1 MSEENLETQI
11 DENEEVAVESS
22 VDEHG
27 YDKDD
32 IRSVIAAEMD
42 KHEAEESGKAA
53 LDNDSDRTNNGTK
66 SEKRDDNGRFKKAE
80 SNPAENAN
88 AQDEAEP
95 VEKSAPARNPW
106 ASWKKEAQSTL
117 SQLPPE
123 TQRMIQEREEQF
135 HKGIEQYKSDAQYG
149 RQLNR
154 ALSPHMEYLNQIGVS
169 PDVAIDKLIQA
180 EKMLRT
186 SDPQTRVQAF
196 MKLAHDYGVD
206 PNSLTNVPFDPYKYQ
221 LEQQLASQQAMLQ
234 QITQSRQIAEEAQL
248 GQTIEQFAQGHEY
261 FDEVRETMADLLD
274 KGLAADLNDAYTK
287 AVRLNDDVFSRT
299 TQNSGQVNPI
309 QRANNAAKAAKAA
322 AVSVKG
328 SPNGGLR
335 PTEAKSTEEAVRQAM
350 AALGL

>member
-22 VDEHG
+22 VDDHG
-27 YDKDD
+27 YEKDD
-32 IRSVIAAEMD
+32 IRSHIAAEMD
-42 KHEAEESGKAA
+42 KLEAAEAEEPAKE
-53 LDNDSDRTNNGTK
+53 
-66 SEKRDDNGRFKKAE
+66 EKRDEKGRFTKTQAPVE
-80 SNPAENAN
+80 DVQNQATEV
-88 AQDEAEP
+88 EAEKP
-95 VEKSAPARNPW
+95 VRNPW
-106 ASWKKEAQSTL
+106 ASWKKDAQSAL
-117 SQLPPE
+117 SALPPE
-123 TQRMIQEREEQF
+123 TQRFIQEREEQF

-149 RQLNR
+149 RQLGK

-180 EKMLRT
+180 ERMLRT
-186 SDPQTRVQAF
+186 SDPQTKVQAF

-221 LEQQLASQQAMLQ
+221 LEQQLQAQQAQLA
-234 QITQSRQIAEEAQL
+234 QIMQSRQIAEEAQL
-248 GQTIEQFAQGHEY
+248 GQTIEQFAQQHEY

-274 KGLAADLNDAYTK
+274 KGLASDLNDAYSK
-287 AVRLNDDVFSRT
+287 AVRLNEDVFSRT
-299 TQNSGQVNPI
+299 TQTSGSVNPV

-335 PTEAKSTEEAVRQAM
+335 PSEAKSTEEAVRNAM

>member
-22 VDEHG
+22 IDENG
-27 YDKDD
+27 YEKDD

-42 KHEAEESGKAA
+42 KHEA
-53 LDNDSDRTNNGTK
+53 K
-66 SEKRDDNGRFKKAE
+66 SAEDAENKSTDAENKRDDNGRFKKAE
-80 SNPAENAN
+80 SNPAENTDT
-88 AQDEAEP
+88 QDAAER

-106 ASWKKEAQSTL
+106 ASWKKDAQSTL

-149 RQLNR
+149 RTLGR

-196 MKLAHDYGVD
+196 MKLAHDYGID
-206 PNSLTNVPFDPYKYQ
+206 ANSLTNVPFDPYKYQ
-221 LEQQLASQQAMLQ
+221 LEQQLAQQQATLQ
-234 QITQSRQIAEEAQL
+234 QITQSRQMAEEAQL
-248 GQTIEQFAQGHEY
+248 GQTIEQFAQQHEY

-274 KGLAADLNDAYTK
+274 KGLAGDLNDAYSK
-287 AVRLNDDVFSRT
+287 AVRLNDNVFART
-299 TQNSGQVNPI
+299 TQSVQANPV

-322 AVSVKG
+322 AVQVKG
-328 SPNGGLR
+328 SPVGGLK
-335 PTEAKSTEEAVRQAM
+335 PTEAKSTEEAVRNAM

>member
-11 DENEEVAVESS
+11 DENDEVAVESS

-27 YDKDD
+27 YEKDD

-42 KHEAEESGKAA
+42 KHEAKSAEEAENKPTDAE
-53 LDNDSDRTNNGTK
+53 N
-66 SEKRDDNGRFKKAE
+66 KRDDKGRFKKAE
-80 SNPAENAN
+80 AEVQSEVSSDNAAN
-88 AQDEAEP
+88 
-95 VEKSAPARNPW
+95 VEESKPARNPW
-106 ASWKKEAQSTL
+106 ASWKKEAQSVL
-117 SQLPPE
+117 SALPPD
-123 TQRMIQEREEQF
+123 TQRFIQEREEQF

-234 QITQSRQIAEEAQL
+234 QITQSRQMAEEAQL
-248 GQTIEQFAQGHEY
+248 GQTIEQFAQTHEF
-261 FDEVRETMADLLD
+261 FDEVREEMANLLYR
-274 KGLAADLNDAYTK
+274 GAANNLDEAYLIATRKDNDIFN
-287 AVRLNDDVFSRT
+287 RL
-299 TQNSGQVNPI
+299 TQNSGQVN
-309 QRANNAAKAAKAA
+309 QVLRANNAAKAAKAA

-328 SPNGGLR
+328 APKGGMR
-335 PTEAKSTEEAVRQAM
+335 PTEAQTTEDAVRNAM

>member
-11 DENEEVAVESS
+11 DENDEVAVESS

-27 YDKDD
+27 YEKND

-42 KHEAEESGKAA
+42 KHEASAENAENNAENKRES
-53 LDNDSDRTNNGTK
+53 
-66 SEKRDDNGRFKKAE
+66 NGRFKKAE
-80 SNPAENAN
+80 SEASAPADTN
-88 AQDEAEP
+88 DETET
-95 VEKSAPARNPW
+95 VKESAPARNPW
-106 ASWKKEAQSTL
+106 ASWKREAQTVL

-123 TQRMIQEREEQF
+123 TQKLIQDREEQF

-149 RQLNR
+149 RTLGR

-234 QITQSRQIAEEAQL
+234 QITQSRQVAEEAQL
-248 GQTIEQFAQGHEY
+248 GQTIEQFAQTHEY

-274 KGLAADLNDAYTK
+274 KGLAGDLNDAYSK
-287 AVRLNDDVFSRT
+287 AVRLNDDVFSRQNANSQFT
-299 TQNSGQVNPI
+299 GQTQQI

-328 SPNGGLR
+328 APKGGMR
-335 PTEAKSTEEAVRQAM
+335 PTEAQTTEDAVRNAM

>member
-11 DENEEVAVESS
+11 DENDEVAVESS

-27 YDKDD
+27 YEKDD

-42 KHEAEESGKAA
+42 KHEAKSAEEAENKPTDAE
-53 LDNDSDRTNNGTK
+53 N
-66 SEKRDDNGRFKKAE
+66 RDDKGRFKKPETKAE
-80 SNPAENAN
+80 AQGEVSSDNAT
-88 AQDEAEP
+88 D
-95 VEKSAPARNPW
+95 VEKSKPARNPW
-106 ASWKKEAQSTL
+106 ASWKKDAQSVL
-117 SQLPPE
+117 SALPPD
-123 TQRMIQEREEQF
+123 TQRLIQEREEQF

-180 EKMLRT
+180 ERMLRT

-234 QITQSRQIAEEAQL
+234 QITQSRQVAEEAQL
-248 GQTIEQFAQGHEY
+248 GQTIEQFAQTHEY

-274 KGLAADLNDAYTK
+274 KGLASDLNDAYSK

-299 TQNSGQVNPI
+299 TQNSGQVNQV

-322 AVSVKG
+322 AVQVKG
-328 SPNGGLR
+328 SPVGGLK
-335 PTEAKSTEEAVRQAM
+335 PTEARSTEEAVRNAM

>member
-11 DENEEVAVESS
+11 DENEVAESS

-27 YDKDD
+27 YEKDD

-42 KHEAEESGKAA
+42 KHEAAEENAE
-53 LDNDSDRTNNGTK
+53 NNA
-66 SEKRDDNGRFKKAE
+66 ENKRDDNGRFKKAE
-80 SNPAENAN
+80 SDTAKTADTQDQAERVETPA
-88 AQDEAEP
+88 Q
-95 VEKSAPARNPW
+95 ARNPW
-106 ASWKKEAQSTL
+106 ASWKKEAQSAL

-135 HKGIEQYKSDAQYG
+135 HKGIEQYKQDAYQG
-149 RQLNR
+149 RSLNK
-154 ALSPHMEYLNQIGVS
+154 ALAPHLEYLNQVGVA
-169 PDVAIDKLIQA
+169 PEQAISTLIQA
-180 EKMLRT
+180 EKLLRT
-186 SDPQTRVQAF
+186 SDPQTKTQMF
-196 MKLAHDYGVD
+196 MKLAHDYGIDV
-206 PNSLTNVPFDPYKYQ
+206 NSLTNVPFDPYKYQ

-335 PTEAKSTEEAVRQAM
+335 PSEAKSTEEAVRNAM

>member
-11 DENEEVAVESS
+11 DEQEVVESS

-42 KHEAEESGKAA
+42 KHEADMSKKEEN
-53 LDNDSDRTNNGTK
+53 LDA
-66 SEKRDDNGRFKKAE
+66 SEKRDEKGRFSKHDKAE
-80 SNPAENAN
+80 VESENAESSDN
-88 AQDEAEP
+88 AAN
-95 VEKSAPARNPW
+95 VEDGKPARNPW
-106 ASWKKEAQSTL
+106 ASWKKEAQTTL

-135 HKGIEQYKSDAQYG
+135 HKGIEQYKADAYQG
-149 RQLNR
+149 RVLNK
-154 ALSPHMEYLNQIGVS
+154 ALAPHMEYLNQVGVA
-169 PDVAIDKLIQA
+169 PEQAISTLIQA
-180 EKMLRT
+180 EKLLRT
-186 SDPQTRVQAF
+186 SDPQTKTQMF

-206 PNSLTNVPFDPYKYQ
+206 VNSLTNVPFDPYKYQ
-221 LEQQLASQQAMLQ
+221 LEQQLAQQQAMLT
-234 QITQSRQIAEEAQL
+234 QITQSRQMAEEAQL
-248 GQTIEQFAQGHEY
+248 GQTIEQFAQTHEY

-274 KGLAADLNDAYTK
+274 KGLASDLNDAYSK

-299 TQNSGQVNPI
+299 TQTGGQVNQI

-322 AVSVKG
+322 AVQVKG
-328 SPNGGLR
+328 SPVGGMK
-335 PTEAKSTEEAVRQAM
+335 PTEAKSTEEAVRNAM

>member
-11 DENEEVAVESS
+11 DEVEEVVESS
-22 VDEHG
+22 VDENG
-27 YDKDD
+27 YEKDD

-42 KHEAEESGKAA
+42 KHESAEADKTE
-53 LDNDSDRTNNGTK
+53 K
-66 SEKRDDNGRFKKAE
+66 SVNEDKRDENGRFKKAE
-80 SNPAENAN
+80 SNPVESAETS
-88 AQDEAEP
+88 DEAER
-95 VEKSAPARNPW
+95 VEASAPVRNPW

-149 RQLNR
+149 RTLGR
-154 ALSPHMEYLNQIGVS
+154 ALSPHMEYLNQIGVT

-186 SDPQTRVQAF
+186 SDYNTRVNAF
-196 MKLAHDYGVD
+196 MKLAHDYGID
-206 PNSLTNVPFDPYKYQ
+206 ANSLTNVPFDPYKYQ

-234 QITQSRQIAEEAQL
+234 QIQQSRQTAEEAQL
-248 GQTIEQFAQGHEY
+248 GQTIEQFAQQHEY

-274 KGLAADLNDAYTK
+274 KGLASNLNDAYSK
-287 AVRLNDDVFSRT
+287 AVRLNDDVFSR
-299 TQNSGQVNPI
+299 VNTPAQSNQL

-328 SPNGGLR
+328 SPNGSTR
-335 PTEAKSTEEAVRQAM
+335 PPEAKSTEDAVRHAM

>member
-11 DENEEVAVESS
+11 DENAEVAVESS

-27 YDKDD
+27 YEKDD

-42 KHEAEESGKAA
+42 KHEA
-53 LDNDSDRTNNGTK
+53 K
-66 SEKRDDNGRFKKAE
+66 SAEDAENKPADAENKRDDKGRFKKAE
-80 SNPAENAN
+80 AEVQGEVSSDNTAN
-88 AQDEAEP
+88 
-95 VEKSAPARNPW
+95 VEDSKPARNPW
-106 ASWKKEAQSTL
+106 ASWKKEAQSVL
-117 SQLPPE
+117 SALPPD
-123 TQRMIQEREEQF
+123 TQRFIQEREEQF
-135 HKGIEQYKSDAQYG
+135 HKGIEQYKQDAQYG

-248 GQTIEQFAQGHEY
+248 GQTIEQFAQTHEY

-274 KGLAADLNDAYTK
+274 KGLASDLNDAYSK
-287 AVRLNDDVFSRT
+287 AVRLNDDVFSRQNANSQFT
-299 TQNSGQVNPI
+299 GQTQQI

-328 SPNGGLR
+328 APKGGMR
-335 PTEAKSTEEAVRQAM
+335 PTEAQTTEDAVRNAM

>member
-42 KHEAEESGKAA
+42 KHESADADKTE
-53 LDNDSDRTNNGTK
+53 K
-66 SEKRDDNGRFKKAE
+66 SVQEDKRDDKGRFKQAE
-80 SNPAENAN
+80 SANTEPSDNATN
-88 AQDEAEP
+88 
-95 VEKSAPARNPW
+95 VEDGKSVRNPW
-106 ASWKKEAQSTL
+106 ASWKREAQSVL
-117 SQLPPE
+117 SSLPPD
-123 TQRMIQEREEQF
+123 TQRLIQEREEQF

-149 RQLNR
+149 RTLNR

-206 PNSLTNVPFDPYKYQ
+206 TNSLTNAPFDPYKYQ

-274 KGLAADLNDAYTK
+274 KGLATDLNDAYSK

-299 TQNSGQVNPI
+299 TQNSVNTNPV

-328 SPNGGLR
+328 SPTGGMKA
-335 PTEAKSTEEAVRQAM
+335 TEAKSTEEAVRNAM